1 MSLPA
6 LPPAPAPARP
16 RLRSPLGAALLAAL
30 VAVVALPSALHAQGV
45 PTPTGDGSPAALGF
59 RTLRAARG
67 AGAIRL
73 DGVLDEEGW
82 RRAEGAGEFHQS
94 YPNDRA
100 PATERTEVRVLY
112 DDAALYVGVRLH
124 DSRPDSIA
132 SQLARRDATGI
143 YSDWVHVVIDS
154 YHDRRTAFRFS
165 VNPKGVQKDVRHFDD
180 TNEDLNWDAVWQVAT
195 VVDSAGWGAEYRIP
209 FSQLRFNR
217 CRAETAAPVMT
228 ASTAGQ
234 EGADGARATSTVDGH
249 VERAGGGAAAGSY
262 ETDVPQ
268 ATSGCLWG
276 INVQRDIARRGE
288 RSGWSYVP
296 QNVNAYVSRMGD
308 LVGIG
313 GIPRPGRLE
322 ILPYVSSTLTR
333 DTVQAG
339 NPFFSRNASGV
350 SAGADFKYGLTP
362 GLTING
368 TINPDFGQV
377 ELDPAVVN
385 LTQFENFFPERRP
398 FFVEGADLFRFG
410 DSRSYNNFGFGQFFY
425 SRRIGRAP
433 QRGVG
438 EVDVVGDAPLGRTVV
453 GRNVLFDDP
462 PQTSTI
468 LGAVKLSGKT
478 ASGWSVAVLDAVT
491 ARETARFEQ
500 ELVTVDGAQAD
511 TARAL
516 SRRRAPVEPLT
527 NYLVA
532 RTRRDLNGGRSV
544 VGALFSGVN
553 RRLDDVFVPRLRAS
567 AYSGG
572 LDFDH
577 TWGSRTWSLSGF
589 LAGSYLYGDS
599 AAITGAQRSFVR
611 YYQRPD
617 ADYLQV
623 DSSRRSLSG
632 YSSSLALTKTG
643 GRHWIGS
650 LALQAASPGFEV
662 NDVGFQQS
670 TDRRAAS
677 TYLEYRENEAGPRF
691 RNWYAYVFSNHA
703 YNFGADNVFQAV
715 SVGASAQLLNF
726 WNFNGRLRYDPA
738 YYRDRL
744 TRGGVL
750 MQNPVGWSVQ
760 GGVSSDSRKPVI
772 AGLNY
777 FDREDSSGAYDREFG
792 VSLDARPTSF
802 VRVVFEPALLRS
814 VSTSQWVDVRDAPAM
829 AATGGRR
836 EIFSDVNTTQLSF
849 PLRVNWTFT
858 PRLSLEVVT
867 QPLVSA
873 NHFFNYKQLRA
884 ARAYTFDRFGRDVGA
899 IDGSDDAGYTV
910 TVDGSSFTI
919 PALDFTQRSLRG
931 SAVVRWEYRPGS
943 ALFVVWQQTRDG
955 NPAFGDFRPGRD
967 VGAVFREKERNVFVV
982 KGTWWVAR

>member
-1 MSLPA
+1 MSPL
-6 LPPAPAPARP
+6 
-16 RLRSPLGAALLAAL
+16 RLRSAFVAALLSTPL
-30 VAVVALPSALHAQGV
+30 VLPSPAGAQGAASPVGV
-45 PTPTGDGSPAALGF
+45 PTPRVATPAEDPALGF
-59 RTLRAARG
+59 RTLRAAR
-67 AGAIRL
+67 ASGAIHV
-73 DGVLDEEGW
+73 DGVLDESAW
-82 RRAEGAGEFHQS
+82 ARVPAAGDFRQS
-94 YPNDRA
+94 WPDDRA

-112 DDAALYVGVRLH
+112 DDDALYVGVRLY
-124 DSRPDSIA
+124 DSHPDSIA
-132 SQLARRDATGI
+132 SQLARRDASGI

-195 VVDSAGWGAEYRIP
+195 AVDSLGWVAEYRIP

-217 CRAETAAPVMT
+217 CGTVAEPGSA
-228 ASTAGQ
+228 
-234 EGADGARATSTVDGH
+234 GADPPRA
-249 VERAGGGAAAGSY
+249 AGGC
-262 ETDVPQ
+262 T
-268 ATSGCLWG
+268 WG
-276 INVQRDIARRGE
+276 MNVQRDLARRGE

-308 LVGIG
+308 LEGIG

-339 NPFFSRNASGV
+339 NPFYRRNAGAL

-433 QRGVG
+433 QRGLG
-438 EVDVVGDAPLGRTVV
+438 EDDVRGDATAGRTVV
-453 GRNVLFDDP
+453 ERNVLFDDP

-468 LGAVKLSGKT
+468 LGAAKLSGKT
-478 ASGWSVAVLDAVT
+478 AGGWTVAVLDAVT
-491 ARETARFEQ
+491 ARETAPFEQ
-500 ELVTVDGAQAD
+500 ELVTVGDAGD
-511 TARAL
+511 TTRL
-516 SRRRAPVEPLT
+516 LGRRRAPVEPLT

-544 VGALFSGVN
+544 IGALVTAVN
-553 RRLDDVFVPRLRAS
+553 RRLDDEFVPQLRSS

-572 LDFDH
+572 VDFDH
-577 TWGSRTWSLSGF
+577 TWADRGWSLSGF
-589 LAGSYLYGDS
+589 LAGSRINGDS
-599 AAITGAQRSFVR
+599 LAITRAQESFVR

-617 ADYLQV
+617 ADYLRV
-623 DSSRRSLSG
+623 DSTRRSLSG
-632 YSSSLALTKTG
+632 YQGSLALTKTG
-643 GRHWIGS
+643 GQHWIGS
-650 LALQAASPGFEV
+650 LALQTASPGFEV

-670 TDRRAAS
+670 TDRRAVA
-677 TYLEYRENEAGPRF
+677 TYVEYRENSAGRRF
-691 RNWYAYVFSNHA
+691 RNYGVFAWTSHA
-703 YNFGADNVFQAV
+703 YNFGGDNVFQALTAGV
-715 SVGASAQLLNF
+715 RGQLVNF
-726 WNFNGRLRYDPA
+726 WNVGAEYRYDPP
-738 YYRDRL
+738 YFRDRL

-750 MQNPVGWSVQ
+750 MLNPAGWSASAN
-760 GGVSSDSRKPVI
+760 VSSDARKPLIV
-772 AGLNY
+772 GLNL
-777 FDREDSSGAYDREFG
+777 FDREDATIAFDRQVGLSF
-792 VSLDARPTSF
+792 DTRPTSF
-802 VRVVFEPALLRS
+802 VRVVFEPTFVRV
-814 VSTSQWVDVRDAPAM
+814 VSPFQWLDERAAPAM
-829 AATGGRR
+829 TATGGRR
-836 EIFSDVNTTQLSF
+836 EIFSDVTTTELSF

-858 PRLSLEVVT
+858 PRLSLEVVA

-873 NHFFNYKQLRA
+873 NHFYDFKQLRA
-884 ARAYTFDRFGRDVGA
+884 ARGYDFETFGRDVGT
-899 IDGSDDAGYTV
+899 ITGSDATGYTV
-910 TVDGSSFTI
+910 SVDGESI
-919 PALDFTQRSLRG
+919 DVGPLDFTQRSLRG

-943 ALFVVWQQTRDG
+943 ALFFVWQQTRDG
-955 NPAFGDFRPGRD
+955 APSFGDFRPGRD